1 MKVLAIIGSPR
12 KGHSYQVTQQIERRL
27 KQNGD
32 VRFEYVFLSQMNLQA
47 CRGCYVCQSLGEQ
60 YCPLEDDRADLVKRM
75 RQADG
80 TIFVSP
86 AYTGNVS
93 GLMKNLMD
101 RLAYTAHRPA
111 FLGKPAMLVATA
123 SSYTK
128 DTLKALAWFG
138 YAGFEIVSRLG
149 LPVWPSTRRAW
160 RGGESVDRKFDKA
173 VKRFENALSCRP
185 VSLPLRKVLQFYLMK
200 ASAATDPAFFEADYD
215 YHKDLSHLNF
225 RVSWWKRL
233 LGSLCCWIVVKWV
246 NRHLVSI
253 NQGNSPKKGDASDKA
268 KTKLPEGN
276 STQ

>member
-32 VRFEYVFLSQMNLQA
+32 VRVEYVFLSQMNLQA

-80 TIFVSP
+80 TILVSP

-111 FLGKPAMLVATA
+111 FFAGELLGELEYAFKTCCPDREGIRINFRETGNGHTIFHISPKRANCSAQLQPAEMTDVDA
-123 SSYTK
+123 K
-128 DTLKALAWFG
+128 QF
-138 YAGFEIVSRLG
+138 
-149 LPVWPSTRRAW
+149 RA
-160 RGGESVDRKFDKA
+160 V
-173 VKRFENALSCRP
+173 CRQNS
-185 VSLPLRKVLQFYLMK
+185 VSLKIMV
-200 ASAATDPAFFEADYD
+200 E
-215 YHKDLSHLNF
+215 DLAV
-225 RVSWWKRL
+225 RP
-233 LGSLCCWIVVKWV
+233 GI
-246 NRHLVSI
+246 
-253 NQGNSPKKGDASDKA
+253 
-268 KTKLPEGN
+268 E
-276 STQ
+276 